1 MVTVGATVGVNNSMV
16 ALIPQRIVTKRKL
29 IFKSMMGLVA
39 LEGCGEMITGQRHV
53 EGSTADGGRRCR
65 RG

>member
-29 IFKSMMGLVA
+29 TFKPMMGLVA
-39 LEGCGEMITGQRHV
+39 LEGAER
-53 EGSTADGGRRCR
+53 
-65 RG
+65 